1 MEAIRQH
8 MLEKAAAMGL
18 LPCGHDSLAE
28 LREKMAAKA
37 RQLRLPFPPPVTSPI
52 AEPPTPAGA
61 PKPTKRQQDIDLWH
75 QWHQGGRQPEHLEPL
90 VSRFEPIITSK
101 MRQWKPPMAQ
111 EEAFRTELR
120 KQVVKALHTYDPSRG
135 TAVSTHV
142 VSRMPAAIR
151 WGNQHAN
158 TAYIPEGKT
167 RHIGPLLAAQDDLRE
182 ELGRDPTHDEL
193 AHATGIS
200 LKHVQKTMG
209 AMRKDVLSSS
219 FESDPTPQ
227 ESPRHMEI
235 IEHLP
240 AALPTDHHR
249 EVFYHMYGLEGRAK
263 IDSPG
268 AIARKIGKNP
278 SQVSRMRTDI
288 LNIYKQNL

>member
-1 MEAIRQH
+1 MELIRQR
-8 MLEKAAAMGL
+8 MLEKAAEMGL
-18 LPCGHDSLAE
+18 LPAPHCSVAE
-28 LREKMAAKA
+28 LRDKMAARA
-37 RQLRLPFPPPVTSPI
+37 RQMSLPLQQPSVLSG
-52 AEPPTPAGA
+52 PPTPAGA
-61 PKPTKRQQDIDLWH
+61 PRPTKKQQDIELWQ

-90 VSRFEPIITSK
+90 IDRFEPIITSK

-120 KQVVKALHTYDPSRG
+120 KQVVKALHSYDPQRG

-167 RHIGPLLAAQDDLRE
+167 KHIGPLLAAQDDLRE
-182 ELGRDPTHDEL
+182 ELGRDPTHEEL
-193 AHATGIS
+193 AHATGIN

-209 AMRKDVLSSS
+209 ALRKDVLSSS
-219 FESDPTPQ
+219 FESDPTPHDNA
-227 ESPRHMEI
+227 RHMEI
-235 IEHLP
+235 LELLP
-240 AALPTDHHR
+240 PVLPTDHHR
-249 EVFYHMYGLEGRAK
+249 EVFYHMYGLEGRQK

-288 LNIYKQNL
+288 LNLYKLNL